1 MRYVIPAKALLSA
14 LILCALVTPP
24 IVTALSTYLFF
35 VPLGL
40 VNTVVGLAFAHAV
53 SGMPFVVINTAASLR
68 SADINLERAAVIH
81 GAHPLWAVL
90 RITLP
95 IISPGIVIGAI
106 FAFVHSAHE
115 LLVAM
120 FVLGGVGKPV
130 AVKIWSGV
138 QATSDPTIA
147 AASAILIGLAI
158 LTFASAAA
166 TQSLAKR
173 RSRLEECHGRSGE
186 TDGRRRGLRAPA
198 RGADRD
204 PRARAARAAQGPGP
218 RVRRIGAAG
227 KPARACGRRRRP
239 PSRRSPPSCSA
250 ASGRSPPS
258 RRSASRSPSR
268 PASRCVYQD
277 PYTFAKLRAMHEA
290 KAMQID
296 VVSVQ
301 GGEIYQAKRMNMIMP
316 LDFSVIDRSV
326 LSERQLRH
334 GNAIGGHTLSHVICY
349 NKKKWP
355 GEHHPKSW
363 ADFWDVQKFPG
374 RRVLRREEVW
384 AIEAALKAD
393 GVKDSEF
400 YPLDVARAFR
410 SLDRIKPHIKA
421 WYADNS
427 LAQQLME
434 QEEVDLIAMMN
445 GRATESILNA
455 KAPFE
460 MVWNEAICEGGNQG
474 WLAPVGC
481 PNPKGA
487 MKFLDFV
494 GRPEYQAVFARLLY
508 YAPQNPKAFD
518 LLEPEIAKLMPTYP
532 ENEKVAHIIN
542 FDWWGDNLPTM
553 QRRFQQW
560 LQS

>member
-1 MRYVIPAKALLSA
+1 MADQARPMDVDETCARLREVLIETRGLGRRELLKALGRVFAGSA
-14 LILCALVTPP
+14 LLASLPALRPTAQAAEPP
-24 IVTALSTYLFF
+24 VTAF
-35 VPLGL
+35 V
-40 VNTVVGLAFAHAV
+40 F
-53 SGMPFVVINTAASLR
+53 
-68 SADINLERAAVIH
+68 
-81 GAHPLWAVL
+81 
-90 RITLP
+90 
-95 IISPGIVIGAI
+95 
-106 FAFVHSAHE
+106 
-115 LLVAM
+115 
-120 FVLGGVGKPV
+120 GGVWK
-130 AVKIWSGV
+130 K
-138 QATSDPTIA
+138 
-147 AASAILIGLAI
+147 SAITA
-158 LTFASAAA
+158 F
-166 TQSLAKR
+166 
-173 RSRLEECHGRSGE
+173 GE
-186 TDGRRRGLRAPA
+186 PFTKQTGIP
-198 RGADRD
+198 
-204 PRARAARAAQGPGP
+204 
-218 RVRRIGAAG
+218 V
-227 KPARACGRRRRP
+227 
-239 PSRRSPPSCSA
+239 
-250 ASGRSPPS
+250 
-258 RRSASRSPSR
+258 
-268 PASRCVYQD
+268 VYQD

-290 KAMQID
+290 KAQQID

-334 GNAIGGHTLSHVICY
+334 GNAIGGHALSHVICY
-349 NKKKWP
+349 SKKKWP

-363 ADFWDVQKFPG
+363 ADFWDVQRFPG
-374 RRVLRREEVW
+374 RRVLRREEIW

-445 GRATESILNA
+445 GRATETILNSR
-455 KAPFE
+455 APFE
-460 MVWNEAICEGGNQG
+460 MVWNEAICEGGYQG

-532 ENEKVAHIIN
+532 ENEKVAHIID
-542 FDWWGDNLPTM
+542 FDWWGANLPMM

>member
-1 MRYVIPAKALLSA
+1 MDVDAACARLREVLIETRGLGRRELLKAVGRAFAGSALLASLPA
-14 LILCALVTPP
+14 LRPTAQAAEPP
-24 IVTALSTYLFF
+24 VTAF
-35 VPLGL
+35 V
-40 VNTVVGLAFAHAV
+40 F
-53 SGMPFVVINTAASLR
+53 
-68 SADINLERAAVIH
+68 
-81 GAHPLWAVL
+81 
-90 RITLP
+90 
-95 IISPGIVIGAI
+95 
-106 FAFVHSAHE
+106 
-115 LLVAM
+115 
-120 FVLGGVGKPV
+120 GGVWK
-130 AVKIWSGV
+130 K
-138 QATSDPTIA
+138 
-147 AASAILIGLAI
+147 SAITA
-158 LTFASAAA
+158 F
-166 TQSLAKR
+166 
-173 RSRLEECHGRSGE
+173 GE
-186 TDGRRRGLRAPA
+186 PFTKQTGIP
-198 RGADRD
+198 
-204 PRARAARAAQGPGP
+204 
-218 RVRRIGAAG
+218 V
-227 KPARACGRRRRP
+227 
-239 PSRRSPPSCSA
+239 
-250 ASGRSPPS
+250 
-258 RRSASRSPSR
+258 
-268 PASRCVYQD
+268 VYQD

-326 LSERQLRH
+326 LSEQQLRH
-334 GNAIGGHTLSHVICY
+334 GNAIGGHALSHIICY

-355 GEHHPKSW
+355 GEHHPRSW

-374 RRVLRREEVW
+374 RRVLRREEIW

-445 GRATESILNA
+445 GRATETILNS

-460 MVWNEAICEGGNQG
+460 MVWNEAICEGGYQG

-532 ENEKVAHIIN
+532 DNEKVAHIID
-542 FDWWGDNLPTM
+542 FDWWGANLPMM